1 MQNKR
6 AALLAC
12 NPPRGPT
19 FPFLRSSVV
28 AHLTRVSSKAQ
39 TWEPTQASRSKVCC
53 AKERRG
59 SRPGA
64 RHEKGEE
71 KCGTQL
77 KRRFRQ
83 HSDGKERTVLRLHVG
98 RVAYASPLCVREEKG
113 ENGKERGGRGRRLE
127 PPPSLSFF
135 YSSPLLCNGGSSS
148 SNIRGSLWPRAG
160 ERARVGGEREQGAPS
175 YDENNIHTRPHT
187 TACLT
192 RHAQCARMRVCVCVC
207 VCMCACVRA
216 CVCELL
222 V

>member
-1 MQNKR
+1 MIKSGLGCAAEQQRYTDHSTHPCRSKVQNKR

-59 SRPGA
+59 TRPGA

-71 KCGTQL
+71 KCGTQF

-113 ENGKERGGRGRRLE
+113 ENVPDNSPFKG
-127 PPPSLSFF
+127 PWPISL
-135 YSSPLLCNGGSSS
+135 P
-148 SNIRGSLWPRAG
+148 I
-160 ERARVGGEREQGAPS
+160 
-175 YDENNIHTRPHT
+175 
-187 TACLT
+187 LT
-192 RHAQCARMRVCVCVC
+192 YFWV
-207 VCMCACVRA
+207 
-216 CVCELL
+216 
-222 V
+222 